1 MINDIFMRAEEIQQL
16 NDSPLRMGVSK
27 LERWIIQSPLTQLW
41 CKLSTDGAINRSGET
56 SVDGLIRDNNRKWI
70 AGFGMRIGVCSVM
83 VAELQGLYQGL
94 SIAWQKGD
102 CWLIVAIDGLCVI
115 HLIANFLVLANEH
128 TSLGRFVE
136 ELLKRDWNITIN
148 HMYCEANFAANFLGN
163 YALSLPLGCHLFN
176 DPPTRV
182 LIFVTYDIYDMYEVV
197 YSHFMLP

>member
-1 MINDIFMRAEEIQQL
+1 MDCWFWHAYRCLLCYGCWTLGTI
-16 NDSPLRMGVSK
+16 P
-27 LERWIIQSPLTQLW
+27 
-41 CKLSTDGAINRSGET
+41 
-56 SVDGLIRDNNRKWI
+56 
-70 AGFGMRIGVCSVM
+70 
-83 VAELQGLYQGL
+83 GL

-163 YALSLPLGCHLFN
+163 YALSLPLVVIFSMILLLVCSFLSHMIYMICTRLFI
-176 DPPTRV
+176 PTLFYLNSR
-182 LIFVTYDIYDMYEVV
+182 
-197 YSHFMLP
+197 